1 MGTLT
6 EEAYTGTIKSAEE
19 MLALAQQALSDVYQV
34 GQSYFAPGGVQVT
47 MADVEK
53 LKDQV
58 KYWEKRV
65 LAKRGADGRN
75 IADIAPGNTENNT
88 TL

>member
-6 EEAYTGTIKSAEE
+6 IDSYSGTIKSDEE

-34 GQSYFAPGGVQVT
+34 GQSYYAPGGVQVT
-47 MADVEK
+47 LADVEK
-53 LKDQV
+53 LRKEV
-58 KYWEKRV
+58 AYWEGRV
-65 LAKRGADGRN
+65 LAKRGVDGRN
-75 IADIAPGNTENNT
+75 TADIEPTTTENNR